1 MSVEAWKFG
10 NVEICLGQLN
20 SCVTKLGSLE
30 MWSLEQLNSYITEL
44 GSLEM
49 WKYGD

>member
-20 SCVTKLGSLE
+20 SYVTKLGSLE
-30 MWSLEQLNSYITEL
+30 MWKYVLNSLIDVFN
-44 GSLEM
+44 S
-49 WKYGD
+49 